1 MILSRRQFI
10 QTGLAGSLLL
20 SFSGWLN
27 AAGADRVGTQRL
39 APLSGDACGGRHEGS
54 LPSGDGALDRD

>member
-27 AAGADRVGTQRL
+27 AAGRA
-39 APLSGDACGGRHEGS
+39 A
-54 LPSGDGALDRD
+54 